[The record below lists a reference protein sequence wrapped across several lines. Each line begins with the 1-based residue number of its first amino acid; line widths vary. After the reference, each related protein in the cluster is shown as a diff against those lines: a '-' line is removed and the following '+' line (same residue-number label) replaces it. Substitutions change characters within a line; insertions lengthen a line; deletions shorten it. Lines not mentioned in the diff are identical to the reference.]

1 MDRKDSYT
9 SIHNHTHYSN
19 LRLIDAINT
28 EETLIDR
35 AYELGLRGVAIT
47 DHESVSGHIKALN
60 YYNKKYKDKKD
71 EFKLILGNE
80 IYLTRSGLN
89 SENHQKGEKF
99 YHLLLLA
106 KDSIGHRQLRELST
120 RAWSRSYYK
129 NMMRTPTFME
139 DLVDVIQSNPG
150 HMICTTACLGGYPG
164 SMFMLNEF
172 DSIQPFLDNMVSIFG
187 YENFFIELQP
197 SRQKDQLDFNKHMI
211 INFWN
216 DYNFVFTTDS
226 HYLKKEDQEIHRWFL
241 QSKSGSDRDVD
252 HYYETTY
259 VMNWEELKSYFDF
272 YISMPKIEV
281 MRHNTNKICDM
292 VKEYDLD
299 HGQIVPK
306 IKYEDNFDKNKIL
319 TIAKLFEE
327 NNIDSYPYLKKF
339 FNAEYEADR
348 YLINLILEGYYDK
361 IYTLDTQ
368 HYKKEVSIAE
378 RMDRLNYEL
387 EQIYETSVNIQQSL
401 SDYFITMAKMIEII
415 WDKADSMV
423 GPGRGSA
430 AGFLVNYLIGI
441 TQIDP
446 QTQELYLPPWRF
458 IHKDRPGLPDIDID
472 TESTKRTKIFNKI
485 REYFNSIGA
494 DVINVCTFGTEGS
507 KSAIRTAGR
516 SLDVDDST
524 ISYLTSM
531 IPNERGFDL
540 SLSQC
545 YYGDDSH
552 QPIKEFVNEMEKNK
566 NLWKLAS
573 AIEGLITRLGAHAA
587 GILILEGN
595 PAEYNSVMK
604 TNKGIVVSAYNLEDS
619 EQMGGLKYDMLT
631 VAALDKIH
639 ATINYMLE
647 DRIIDWQGSLR
658 ATYDKYLLPATLEY
672 NDIRMWKKLWDGEV
686 IDAFQFDTMVGSQAI
701 KLIKP
706 NTIAELAIANS
717 IMRLMAQ
724 DNMDLPL
731 DTFVKYKKNLNEWY
745 HEMRLY
751 GLNPSHID
759 ILEKHLKPLY
769 GVADSQ
775 EAAMMLVMDE
785 KITNFSLNEA
795 NSLRKAIAKKDFAVL
810 QKTKE
815 MYYNKGK
822 ELGTDPYL
830 LDYVWNVQ
838 IGRQIGYS
846 FSILHTMAY
855 STVTLQQMNL
865 VHKYN
870 PIYWKTACLSV
881 NAGAINEEDYYNL
894 VEEGIIELS
903 DEDDVR
909 STKKIQYGKV
919 ASAIGDMRGTIEVK
933 QPDINRSRMGFTPD
947 AENNTILYGLKGI
960 TRVGDNI
967 IQEIILNRPY
977 ASLEDFV
984 NKMMTSDDKKLI
996 SKDKVVN
1003 LIKAGAFDRVEKR
1016 PRKEIL
1022 HDYIT
1027 RISDTKQKLTLSNFM
1042 MLMKANLVPENL
1054 TEEKKCYNFT
1064 KYIRKNRYKDYY
1076 VIDDVA
1082 KDYLLERFLE
1092 DKIKTIK
1099 HEEGFNIDVINES
1112 WWDSI
1117 YNAFM
1122 NNVRVWIKNN
1132 HEELLKKLNERIFS
1146 EEFEKYARGT
1156 ILDWELQSLNFFYSG
1171 HPLDGIEMP
1180 IETSRYSD
1188 IKEGEIVGH
1197 FLIKGKTIPKLKLH
1211 TIVGT
1216 VIDKDKQKS
1225 IVTLATKDAVVDVK
1239 FYKQQFARYA
1249 HESNIDEDDENYKPN
1264 EENFFEKGTHL
1275 VITGVK
1281 RGDMFLPKV
1290 YRNTGLQEVLKMVVK
1305 DNKFIEFKAKS

>member
-1 MDRKDSYT
+1 M
-9 SIHNHTHYSN
+9 
-19 LRLIDAINT
+19 IDAINT

-47 DHESVSGHIKALN
+47 DHESVSGHVKALN

-89 SENHQKGEKF
+89 SDTHQKGEKF

-106 KDSIGHRQLRELST
+106 KDSIGHKQLRELST
-120 RAWSRSYYK
+120 RAWGRSYYK
-129 NMMRTPTFME
+129 NMMRTPTFQE
-139 DLVDVIQSNPG
+139 DLIDVIQNDPG
-150 HMICTTACLGGYPG
+150 HVMCTTACLGGYPG
-164 SMFMLNEF
+164 SMFLMNEL
-172 DSIQPFLDNMVSIFG
+172 DAIQPFLDSMVAIFG
-187 YENFFIELQP
+187 YENFFVELQP
-197 SRQKDQLDFNKHMI
+197 SRQKDQIDFNKHMI
-211 INFWN
+211 VNFWD

-226 HYLKKEDQEIHRWFL
+226 HYLKKEDQEVHRWFL
-241 QSKSGSDRDVD
+241 QSKSGADRDVD
-252 HYYETTY
+252 HYYETAY
-259 VMNWEELKSYFDF
+259 LMDWEELKSFFDW

-281 MRHNTNKICDM
+281 MRNNTNKIWEM
-292 VKEYDLD
+292 VEEYDLN

-306 IKYEDNFDKNKIL
+306 IKYEDRFDKHKIL
-319 TIAKLFEE
+319 TIAKLFQE
-327 NNIDSYPYLKKF
+327 NGLENYTYLQKF
-339 FNAEYEADR
+339 INPEYEADG
-348 YLINLILEGYYDK
+348 YLMNLILEGYYDK
-361 IYTLDTQ
+361 IYTLQTNAA
-368 HYKKEVSIAE
+368 KKDISIKE
-378 RMDRLNYEL
+378 RMERLDYEL
-387 EQIYETSVNIQQSL
+387 EQIYETSVNIKQSL

-415 WDKADSMV
+415 WDKADSIV

-446 QTQELYLPPWRF
+446 QTQMLYLPPWRF

-485 REYFNSIGA
+485 REYFNEIGA

-516 SLDVDDST
+516 GVEIDDST
-524 ISYLTSM
+524 VSYLTSM
-531 IPNERGFDL
+531 VPNERGFDL
-540 SLSQC
+540 TLSQC
-545 YYGDDSH
+545 YYGDDTH
-552 QPIKEFVNEMEKNK
+552 NPIKEFVSEMDNHPKLK
-566 NLWKLAS
+566 KLAF

-587 GILILEGN
+587 GVLILEGS
-595 PAEYNSVMK
+595 PAEHNSIMK

-639 ATINYMLE
+639 ATMNYMLE
-647 DRIIDWQGSLR
+647 DREITWEGTLR
-658 ATYDKYLLPATLEY
+658 DTYNKYLLPAVLEY
-672 NDIRMWKKLWDGEV
+672 DDIRMWKKLWEGEV

-706 NTIAELAIANS
+706 VSIAELAIANS

-724 DNMDLPL
+724 DNMELPL

-745 HEMRLY
+745 HEMSLY
-751 GLNPSHID
+751 GLNREHVD
-759 ILEKHLKPLY
+759 ILEPHLKVLY

-795 NSLRKAIAKKDFAVL
+795 NSLRKAIAKKDFKVL

-815 MYYNKGK
+815 MYYQKGQ
-822 ELGTDPYL
+822 ELGTDMFL

-855 STVTLQQMNL
+855 STITLQQMNL
-865 VHKYN
+865 VHKWN

-947 AENNTILYGLKGI
+947 AEENTILYGIKGI
-960 TRVGDNI
+960 TRIGDHI

-977 ASLEDFV
+977 TSLQDFV
-984 NKMMTSDDKKLI
+984 NKMKTSDEKKLI

-1003 LIKAGAFDRVEKR
+1003 LIKAGAFDRIEKR
-1016 PRKEIL
+1016 PRAEIL
-1022 HDYIT
+1022 KDYIT
-1027 RISDTKQKLTLSNFM
+1027 NIAETKQKLTLQNFM
-1042 MLMKANLVPENL
+1042 MLIKSGLVPDNL
-1054 TEEKKCYNFT
+1054 TEEIKCYNFT
-1064 KYIRKNRYKDYY
+1064 KYIRKSRYEKYY
-1076 VIDDVA
+1076 ALDDIA
-1082 KDYLLERFLE
+1082 KDYILERFPG

-1099 HEEGFNIDVINES
+1099 HKDGFEIEAISES
-1112 WWDSI
+1112 WWDAI

-1122 NNVRVWIKNN
+1122 NNVRTWIRNS
-1132 HEELLKKLNERIFS
+1132 HEELLSKLNEGIFS
-1146 EEFEKYARGT
+1146 EEYQKYARGT

-1171 HPLDGIEMP
+1171 HPLDGIEIP
-1180 IETSRYSD
+1180 IETISYND
-1188 IKEGEIVGH
+1188 IREGEIVGH
-1197 FLIKGKTIPKLKLH
+1197 FMIKGKTIPKLRLH

-1239 FYKQQFARYA
+1239 LYKQQFAKYT
-1249 HESNIDEDDENYKPN
+1249 HESNLDEDDENYKPN

-1275 VITGVK
+1275 AITGVK

-1290 YRNTGLQEVLKMVVK
+1290 YKQTGLQEILKITLK
-1305 DNKFIEFKAKS
+1305 DGKFHSFKAKA